1 MLSNLLKNL
10 SILKKFLFIN
20 FIFFTIIG
28 IFLFIYL
35 KNVQPNLIKKKS
47 SNHIEVIN
55 NTIDN
60 LTRLN
65 VEFVE
70 DDIRKFLF
78 STRFL
83 FQNLDRVIFF
93 DNQLNLIG
101 DTDTLDLDPRS
112 FSQRLDIVEFEV
124 LTEKKTKEITEK
136 KNIDFRKA
144 KVQFVHELV
153 KWSGLDKLPKG
164 SRILD
169 VGCGIGGSSRILA
182 EYYEF
187 NVTGITISPAQV
199 KRARELTA
207 HGLDCNFQVMDAL
220 DLKFEDGSFDAVW
233 SVEAGAHMNDKT
245 RFADEMLRTL
255 RPGGYLALA
264 DWNSRDLGAY
274 PPSFFEKL
282 VLKQLLEQWV
292 HPNFISINEF
302 SNILITNENS
312 SGRVISENWNS
323 YTNPSWY
330 DSIVEGIRRP
340 FVILSLGPFAIV
352 KSIREIPTILLMNWA
367 FRKGL
372 MEFGV
377 YKCRG

>member
-1 MLSNLLKNL
+1 MFELLLPFLLSALFLLTL
-10 SILKKFLFIN
+10 
-20 FIFFTIIG
+20 TIIWR
-28 IFLFIYL
+28 
-35 KNVQPNLIKKKS
+35 IKARKYIS
-47 SNHIEVIN
+47 SGTVASAYDAWTQDKLLERLWGEHIH
-55 NTIDN
+55 
-60 LTRLN
+60 LGFYPSRG
-65 VEFVE
+65 
-70 DDIRKFLF
+70 
-78 STRFL
+78 
-83 FQNLDRVIFF
+83 
-93 DNQLNLIG
+93 G
-101 DTDTLDLDPRS
+101 DS
-112 FSQRLDIVEFEV
+112 
-124 LTEKKTKEITEK
+124 
-136 KNIDFRKA
+136 DFREA

-182 EYYEF
+182 KYYGF

-199 KRARELTA
+199 KRARDLTPS
-207 HGLDCNFQVMDAL
+207 GLNCNFQVMDAL
-220 DLKFEDGSFDAVW
+220 DLKFEDGAFDAIW

-245 RFADEMLRTL
+245 KFADEMLRTL

-264 DWNSRDLGAY
+264 DWNSRDLRKQ
-274 PPSFFEKL
+274 PPSFIEKL

-302 SNILITNENS
+302 GNILRTNKNS

-330 DSIVEGIRRP
+330 DSIYEGFRRP
-340 FVILSLGPFAIV
+340 FAILSLGPSAIL

>member
-1 MLSNLLKNL
+1 MLELLLILFLVVFFLITFLIIWRINARKYVSSSTVASAYDAWTQDKLLERLWGEHIHLGFYPFEKN
-10 SILKKFLFIN
+10 
-20 FIFFTIIG
+20 T
-28 IFLFIYL
+28 
-35 KNVQPNLIKKKS
+35 
-47 SNHIEVIN
+47 
-55 NTIDN
+55 
-60 LTRLN
+60 
-65 VEFVE
+65 
-70 DDIRKFLF
+70 
-78 STRFL
+78 
-83 FQNLDRVIFF
+83 
-93 DNQLNLIG
+93 
-101 DTDTLDLDPRS
+101 
-112 FSQRLDIVEFEV
+112 
-124 LTEKKTKEITEK
+124 
-136 KNIDFRKA
+136 DFRKA

-182 EYYEF
+182 KYYGF

-199 KRARELTA
+199 KRARELTPIE
-207 HGLDCNFQVMDAL
+207 LNCNFQVMDAM
-220 DLKFEDGSFDAVW
+220 DLKFDDGSFDAVW
-233 SVEAGAHMNDKT
+233 SVEAGAHMNNKT
-245 RFADEMLRTL
+245 KFADEMLRTV

-264 DWNSRDLGAY
+264 DWNSRDLRAH

-302 SNILITNENS
+302 VNILMNNKNS
-312 SGRVISENWNS
+312 AGKVISENWNC

-330 DSIVEGIRRP
+330 DSIIEGIRRP
-340 FVILSLGPFAIV
+340 SAILSLGPSAIA

-367 FRKGL
+367 FRRGL